1 VSVETFNPG
10 HMRHVRGA
18 KIILLLLLLIPGS
31 SLLAQHSG
39 HQFMWARRNNPEYD
53 RRKIT
58 YGFSIGLHTSAYQ
71 IKYSDKYVSPQLDT
85 LVSVDPPFIPGFS
98 LGFLVN
104 FRLHD
109 MLDVRIMPKAGFYT
123 HELNYRYLTSKD
135 LDPRTEGVQK
145 FKTQIFETTM
155 VEVPFLIK
163 YKSMRRG
170 NVRMYMV
177 GGITPAIEASGKRD
191 IQSSTSNFSI
201 NKGNLSIDAGMGFDF
216 YFPLFKLS
224 QEIRF
229 SRGIVNILGDEASS
243 FKEPILRM
251 NTNTISVYF
260 IFQ

>member
-1 VSVETFNPG
+1 
-10 HMRHVRGA
+10 MRPVHCR
-18 KIILLLLLLIPGS
+18 KIILAACIMLTAELF
-31 SLLAQHSG
+31 AQHSG
-39 HQFMWARRNNPEYD
+39 HHFMWARRNNPEYD
-53 RRKIT
+53 RRKVT
-58 YGFSIGLHTSAYQ
+58 YGFSIGIHTSAYQ
-71 IKYSDKYVSPQLDT
+71 IKYSEKFVSPQLDT
-85 LVSVDPPFIPGFS
+85 LLAIDPPFVPGFS

-109 MLDVRIMPKAGFYT
+109 MLDIRLMPKAGFYT
-123 HELNYRYLTSKD
+123 HELNYRYLTTKD
-135 LDPRTEGVQK
+135 LNPLEDGVQK

-155 VEVPFLIK
+155 VELPILLK

-177 GGITPAIEASGKRD
+177 GGVTPSIEASGKNKV
-191 IQSSTSNFSI
+191 QSETSSFSI
-201 NKGNLSIDAGMGFDF
+201 NKGNLTLDAGMGFDF

-229 SRGIVNILGDEASS
+229 SRGLVNLISNEASD
-243 FKEPILRM
+243 FREPLRRI